1 MNPDDPDEPD
11 VPKNPV
17 AAHDRAWAAKERTF
31 FMAFQDRQA
40 IAGEDKPRVV
50 RNVRLPQES
59 DVKTFRSWAL
69 ALAGLGA
76 VAGFITKFADPK
88 GGMLAMAAGFALF
101 AFVAGIYAWVYARRL
116 ERTIALHKLA
126 KEDSDAKRAALVA
139 AHPPPP
145 KQPKRHSKSGVRS
158 KR

>member
-1 MNPDDPDEPD
+1 MSDDDPDEPD
-11 VPKNPV
+11 APRDPV

-31 FMAFQDRQA
+31 FMTFQDRQA
-40 IAGEDKPRVV
+40 VAGEDKPRVV
-50 RNVRLPQES
+50 RSVRLPQAS
-59 DVKTFRSWAL
+59 DVTTFRSWAL

-76 VAGFITKFADPK
+76 AVGFITKFTDPK
-88 GGMLAMAAGFALF
+88 GGMLAVAAGFALF
-101 AFVAGIYAWVYARRL
+101 AFVAGIYAWVYSRRL

-126 KEDSDAKRAALVA
+126 KEESDARRAELVA

-145 KQPKRHSKSGVRS
+145 KRKPKSGVRT